1 MNKRVTAVVA
11 AALTM
16 TAIVPTASYA
26 IVPPPP
32 HPPVVVTG
40 GGGGGAGGGA
50 AGGIIGVAAFLAT
63 YDLIRRT
70 TCSGDFLHLGG
81 PGFTTPIN
89 AGTGNV
95 LIPRKCWIAHKKSR
109 VVLRAR
115 G

>member
-1 MNKRVTAVVA
+1 MNKRVAAVVA
-11 AALTM
+11 ATLMM

-26 IVPPPP
+26 IVPPP
-32 HPPVVVTG
+32 HPPVVVTT
-40 GGGGGAGGGA
+40 GGGGAGGGA

-95 LIPRKCWIAHKKSR
+95 FIPRKCWIAHKKRR